1 MPIFANNFVTS
12 DDAIGGSV
20 IEKSLRFRG
29 SQYFN
34 RSPSGDGN
42 RRTFTLS
49 LWIKRGTLGEHYI
62 LDSFQDDNN
71 RTRIGIEAGNGMQ
84 VTNRVGGSTTQL
96 TSSQKLKDFG
106 GWYHLVF
113 AFDTTQATSSNRI
126 KYYLNGVLD
135 TNVSG
140 SYPSQNGVTFV
151 NHSGDNH
158 TIGVGQDSGG
168 LEQYFKGYIAEM
180 HLIDG
185 VQLDASYFGYTED
198 QTGIWRPKRYTYGN
212 YGTHGFYL
220 DFLNASGTTATTLG
234 RDKSGNPNNFTP
246 NNFSVSAGNSNDSSV
261 DTPSNNFPTW
271 NPLNTSKQNG
281 GATSY
286 SFGNLKL
293 NTTTGSAGSLYPF
306 GFTTF
311 GATSGKWYAEFVSD
325 TSNHA
330 VGIANLGQL
339 DSDVSNNPYGAYA
352 NTSFIYTNSGEIRT
366 NDANL
371 TNQTSYGSGD
381 IIGVAMDL
389 DNMKL
394 YFHKNGTYINSGN
407 PSTGSNG
414 YTIGALPSDKTGDYV
429 FSCGS
434 NGASSVGVFANLGQI
449 KTASTSYADSN
460 GIGSFDYAVP
470 TGFRAL
476 CTANLLP
483 NVPSIIRPQKHFD
496 TLLYTATGNA
506 MTVTGLEF
514 KPDFIWQKRRD
525 STSGGSHFHYQF
537 DSVRGG
543 RQILQSNTNAGDSD
557 AGDDSNLVF
566 KDGGFDMAATSGG
579 QGNYTGGTYAAW
591 CWKAGGA
598 AVSNSDGSI
607 TSSVSAN
614 QEGGFSIVTYAGNG
628 TTGATVGH
636 GLGKVPAWVIIK
648 CRSHSD
654 DWMVYHQGVNNFV
667 SPEDYYL
674 KFNSDGAAVNSVI
687 MMNDT
692 APTTSVFS
700 LQDDSASN
708 SNGRT
713 YVAYCWSEIP
723 GFSKFGRYTGNGN
736 SDGPYVYLGFRPAWL
751 MVKNTGGTGDWV
763 IYDVLRETYNPVY
776 RRLAANQSSVQTSDS
791 STNAKFN
798 LLSNGFKSV
807 GGDGTFVNTNGNTYI
822 YMAFAEQPV
831 TTPYETFSNAR

>member
-113 AFDTTQATSSNRI
+113 AFDTTQASSSNRI

-514 KPDFIWQKRRD
+514 KPDFVWQKRRD
-525 STSGGSHFHYQF
+525 ATSGSHFHYWF
-537 DSVRGG
+537 DIIRGG
-543 RQILQSNTNAGDSD
+543 RQILQSNTSSGDSD
-557 AGDDSNLVF
+557 AGDDNNFVF
-566 KDGGFDMAATSGG
+566 KDGGFDMIASTGG
-579 QGNYTGGTYAAW
+579 QGNASGGTYAAW

-598 AVSNSDGSI
+598 AVSNSDGAI
-607 TSSVSAN
+607 TSSVSVNDEA
-614 QEGGFSIVTYAGNG
+614 GFSIVSYSGNG
-628 TTGATVGH
+628 NSTATIGH
-636 GLGKVPAWVIIK
+636 GLSKAPKWIITK
-648 CRSHSD
+648 CRSTSTHADWVVWHERLSD
-654 DWMVYHQGVNNFV
+654 NKNLYLNQQNAEGTPSYGHITNPTSTLINV
-667 SPEDYYL
+667 S
-674 KFNSDGAAVNSVI
+674 KGSGNQTN
-687 MMNDT
+687 
-692 APTTSVFS
+692 
-700 LQDDSASN
+700 AS
-708 SNGRT
+708 GET
-713 YVAYCWSEIP
+713 YISYCWSEIP
-723 GFSKFGRYTGNGN
+723 GYSKFDSYIGNGN
-736 SDGPYVYLGFRPAWL
+736 SDGTFVHLGFRPAWL
-751 MVKNTGGTGDWV
+751 MVKNADSGSTDWI
-763 IYDVLRETYNPVY
+763 IYDVLRETYNPMY
-776 RRLAANQSSVQTSDS
+776 RRLAANQPNAEGSDTSTS
-791 STNAKFN
+791 AKYD

-807 GGDGTFVNTNGNTYI
+807 GGDGTFANTNGETYI
-822 YMAFAEQPV
+822 YMAFAEQPG
-831 TTPYETFSNAR
+831 TTPFDTFTNAR